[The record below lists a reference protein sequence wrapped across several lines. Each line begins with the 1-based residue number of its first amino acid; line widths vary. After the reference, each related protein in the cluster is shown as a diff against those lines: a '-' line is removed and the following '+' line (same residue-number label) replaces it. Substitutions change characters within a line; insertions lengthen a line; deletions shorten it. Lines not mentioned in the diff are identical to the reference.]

1 MNEVELP
8 PKPDPQYIDDSRG
21 ESVPCKLGTVS
32 TSVWVYEKDIPF
44 EVGDVVRYAEK
55 GRERT
60 VNRGRVIAIPEGRYK
75 VFLSKDTHTETLQEP
90 EEGGSYPF

>member
-8 PKPDPQYIDDSRG
+8 PRPDPSFIDDSRG

-55 GRERT
+55 RQERT
-60 VNRGRVIAIPEGRYK
+60 VKRGRVIGIQEYK
-75 VFLSKDTHTETLQEP
+75 VFLSRDTHTETLQEP
-90 EEGGSYPF
+90 GSGSYPF